1 MHATS
6 SYFKRSAP
14 ALEPNHRFGLACL
27 SRHWKVVGLCAGA
40 ALVVGVVV
48 AAYRPI
54 TYTAST
60 QLLIYNRELQPGPER
75 VISPGRVDAVLVE
88 NTVEIFKSR
97 NVLSKVIQSLNL
109 SQDVEFASS
118 SPSQIVKDW
127 LVGAPSASLDEDS
140 GTQARALEHL
150 EEKVAVERVGTSHII
165 SLKVASSEPQKAAL
179 IANEIAQS
187 ASQIRTN
194 TDSGSPT
201 RATLVRERL
210 QGLGP
215 SALVISVADPP
226 SHPDGPR
233 QIVILLTALAAG
245 LGLGT
250 MLALFLD
257 FRDRTIRT
265 STQVRK
271 FLGLEC
277 LGSIP
282 LLRRRNR
289 RDKLPTHGPSASP
302 SDFGPWPGEP
312 PDPAL
317 CQALNRASVVI
328 FSIHALR
335 TIGVTSAMP
344 ADGATTV
351 AAALA
356 HLLARSGKRVL
367 LVDGVRSNRSLSRA
381 TGTALAQLAERP
393 SAELGLLGARFLSDT
408 RTGVDILSIGEPAAI
423 CLDAAWWNRLHEIL
437 PEAANCYD
445 RIIVDLP
452 ALASGPDVQIAAQM
466 LDGLLLVLKW
476 GGSHVEQI
484 HRALD
489 LLGSTRFKFVGAV
502 LNMADKRLI
511 GRYGDKLAA
520 AEIALAAWR
529 PAEPGPRSA
538 GSVDVPHA

>member
-1 MHATS
+1 
-6 SYFKRSAP
+6 
-14 ALEPNHRFGLACL
+14 
-27 SRHWKVVGLCAGA
+27 V
-40 ALVVGVVV
+40 
-48 AAYRPI
+48 
-54 TYTAST
+54 
-60 QLLIYNRELQPGPER
+60 
-75 VISPGRVDAVLVE
+75 
-88 NTVEIFKSR
+88 
-97 NVLSKVIQSLNL
+97 
-109 SQDVEFASS
+109 
-118 SPSQIVKDW
+118 
-127 LVGAPSASLDEDS
+127 LDEDS
-140 GTQARALEHL
+140 ATQARILEHL
-150 EEKVAVERVGTSHII
+150 EEKVAVARVGTSHII
-165 SLKVASSEPQKAAL
+165 SLKVTAAEPQKAAL

-226 SHPDGPR
+226 SYPDGPR
-233 QIVILLTALAAG
+233 QIVILLTALVAG

-265 STQVRK
+265 STQVQN

-282 LLRRRNR
+282 LLRRRSR

-317 CQALNRASVVI
+317 CRALNRASVVI
-328 FSIHALR
+328 FSIFALR

-367 LVDGVRSNRSLSRA
+367 LVDGVRSKLSLARA
-381 TGTALAQLAERP
+381 TGTPLAQPAEGP
-393 SAELGLLGARFLSDT
+393 PAELAVLGARFLSDT
-408 RTGVDILSIGEPAAI
+408 RTGVDILSIGEPASIAM
-423 CLDAAWWNRLHEIL
+423 DAAWWNRMHEIL
-437 PEAANCYD
+437 REAANCYD

-452 ALASGPDVQIAAQM
+452 ALTSGPDVQIAAPM

-476 GGSHVEQI
+476 GGSQMEQI
-484 HRALD
+484 RRALD
-489 LLGSTRFKFVGAV
+489 LLGSSRGKFVGVV
-502 LNMADKRLI
+502 LNKADNRLI

-520 AEIALAAWR
+520 AEMALADWR
-529 PAEPGPRSA
+529 PAVNGPGSA
-538 GSVDVPHA
+538 GSVDLPQA